1 MWGGGSREPPDPP
14 LDPLLQFLLGW
25 IVLRRYVAT
34 ACMCKTIFKN
44 SFHLHIK
51 FKINL
56 F

>member
-1 MWGGGSREPPDPP
+1 MGGGVRGNPLTPP